1 MLRFLVLLS
10 LTMATAMTLGDFI
23 KSGGWD
29 KVKFR
34 DASGFANF
42 DFKYTTRKQLPR
54 EGWPDTWTSTR
65 LHLEVMAT
73 QVTSCPGGVTVG
85 CRV

>member
-1 MLRFLVLLS
+1 
-10 LTMATAMTLGDFI
+10 MTLGDFI

-42 DFKYTTRKQLPR
+42 DFKYTTRKR
-54 EGWPDTWTSTR
+54 VSCSCSYSIHST
-65 LHLEVMAT
+65 
-73 QVTSCPGGVTVG
+73 
-85 CRV
+85 